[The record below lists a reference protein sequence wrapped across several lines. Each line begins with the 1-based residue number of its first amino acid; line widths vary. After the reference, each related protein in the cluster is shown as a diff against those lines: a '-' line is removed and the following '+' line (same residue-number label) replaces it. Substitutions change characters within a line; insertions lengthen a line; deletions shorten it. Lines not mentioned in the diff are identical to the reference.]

1 MGFFNF
7 IETFFFISLGI
18 TFVLIL
24 LLVYH
29 FKNRICTLEQK
40 GNTMFEIVNGVV
52 KELTN
57 IKKMVIQQGIGA
69 SMLSTMGSANMFSKA
84 NPEQVLVNG
93 ELKPIYPYQIPKHVK
108 TSQVKSNQYNIVDE
122 ESESDSDSDSDS
134 SYTDEDGE
142 DYEELES
149 NNTDTIVNE
158 PSDEFDQPET
168 VVINDEAISSVADE
182 TSIKI
187 INYENESLENID
199 EELPEDVSEQSLEEM
214 NEVDL
219 VHEEDENEIEGLDEE
234 EDPLEEVNEE
244 HVVIKLDETAE
255 SITQNESVS
264 ETPVHS
270 LKEKEDSYKRLT
282 LNQLKAT
289 VIAKGIT
296 TDASKLKKNE
306 LIKLLANFEQHATK
320 E

>member
-29 FKNRICTLEQK
+29 FKQRVCSLEQK

-57 IKKMVIQQGIGA
+57 IKKLIIQQGIGA
-69 SMLSTMGSANMFSKA
+69 SMMSSMGSVNTFSKA
-84 NPEQVLVNG
+84 NPEQILING
-93 ELKPIYPYQIPKHVK
+93 ELQPVSPYQIPNHVK
-108 TSQVKSNQYNIVDE
+108 TNQYNEDE
-122 ESESDSDSDSDS
+122 EESDSDSDYS
-134 SYTDEDGE
+134 SSTEDEEVYEDGE
-142 DYEELES
+142 DEELES

-158 PSDEFDQPET
+158 PSDEFDQPES
-168 VVINDEAISSVADE
+168 VVINDEPISSISEE
-182 TSIKI
+182 TSTIKI
-187 INYENESLENID
+187 INYENETPENID
-199 EELPEDVSEQSLEEM
+199 EELPEAVSEQSLEEM
-214 NEVDL
+214 NDVDL

-234 EDPLEEVNEE
+234 EGPLEEVNEE
-244 HVVIKLDETAE
+244 HVVIKMDEP
-255 SITQNESVS
+255 NESVS
-264 ETPVHS
+264 ETPVPS

-296 TDASKLKKNE
+296 TDTSRLKKND
-306 LIKLLANFEQHATK
+306 LIKLLANFE
-320 E
+320 

>member
-1 MGFFNF
+1 MYSKSNMGFFNF

-69 SMLSTMGSANMFSKA
+69 SMLSTMGSVNMFSKA

-93 ELKPIYPYQIPKHVK
+93 ELKPVSPYQIPNHVK
-108 TSQVKSNQYNIVDE
+108 TSQVKSNQYNDDYE
-122 ESESDSDSDSDS
+122 ESDSDSDS

-142 DYEELES
+142 DYEDGEDEEELES

-168 VVINDEAISSVADE
+168 IVINDEPISSIAE
-182 TSIKI
+182 ENSTIKI
-187 INYENESLENID
+187 INYENETPENI
-199 EELPEDVSEQSLEEM
+199 EDVSEQSLEEM

-219 VHEEDENEIEGLDEE
+219 VHEEDENEIEDLDEE
-234 EDPLEEVNEE
+234 EVNQE
-244 HVVIKLDETAE
+244 HVVIKLDEPSE
-255 SITQNESVS
+255 SSIQNESVS

-296 TDASKLKKNE
+296 TDTSKLKKNE
-306 LIKLLANFEQHATK
+306 LIKLLANFEEHATK

>member
-1 MGFFNF
+1 MYNKSNMGFFNF

-29 FKNRICTLEQK
+29 FKQRVCSLEQK

-57 IKKMVIQQGIGA
+57 IKKLVIQQGIGA
-69 SMLSTMGSANMFSKA
+69 SMMSSLGSVNTFSKA

-93 ELKPIYPYQIPKHVK
+93 ELKPVSPYQIPNHVK
-108 TSQVKSNQYNIVDE
+108 SSQYNEYEE
-122 ESESDSDSDSDS
+122 ESYSDSDS
-134 SYTDEDGE
+134 SYTDEYGE
-142 DYEELES
+142 EYEELES

-158 PSDEFDQPET
+158 PSDEFDQHET
-168 VVINDEAISSVADE
+168 VINDEPISSISEE
-182 TSIKI
+182 TSTIKI
-187 INYENESLENID
+187 INYENETPENID
-199 EELPEDVSEQSLEEM
+199 EELPEAVSEQSLEEM

-219 VHEEDENEIEGLDEE
+219 VHEEDENEIEGLDEV
-234 EDPLEEVNEE
+234 EDSLEEVNEE
-244 HVVIKLDETAE
+244 PVVIKMDEP
-255 SITQNESVS
+255 NESVS
-264 ETPVHS
+264 ETPVPS

-296 TDASKLKKNE
+296 TDTSRLKKND
-306 LIKLLANFEQHATK
+306 LIKLLANFE
-320 E
+320 

>member
-69 SMLSTMGSANMFSKA
+69 SMLSTMGSVNMFSKA

-93 ELKPIYPYQIPKHVK
+93 ELKPVSPYQIPNHVK
-108 TSQVKSNQYNIVDE
+108 TSQVKSNQYNDDYE
-122 ESESDSDSDSDS
+122 ESDSDSDS

-142 DYEELES
+142 DYEDGEDEEELES

-168 VVINDEAISSVADE
+168 IVINDEPISSIAE
-182 TSIKI
+182 ENSTIKI
-187 INYENESLENID
+187 INYENETPENI
-199 EELPEDVSEQSLEEM
+199 EDVSEQSLEEM

-219 VHEEDENEIEGLDEE
+219 VHEEDENEIEDLDEE
-234 EDPLEEVNEE
+234 EVNQE
-244 HVVIKLDETAE
+244 HVVIKLDEPSE
-255 SITQNESVS
+255 SSIQNESVS

-306 LIKLLANFEQHATK
+306 LIKLLANFEEHATK

>member
-69 SMLSTMGSANMFSKA
+69 SMLSTMGAANMFSKA

-93 ELKPIYPYQIPKHVK
+93 ELKPVSPYQIPNH
-108 TSQVKSNQYNIVDE
+108 VKSNQYNIVDE
-122 ESESDSDSDSDS
+122 ESDSDSDSDSDS

-142 DYEELES
+142 DYEDTEAMELES

-158 PSDEFDQPET
+158 PSDEFDQSET
-168 VVINDEAISSVADE
+168 VVINDEPNFSVAEE

-187 INYENESLENID
+187 INYENESLENI
-199 EELPEDVSEQSLEEM
+199 EDVSEQSLEEM
-214 NEVDL
+214 TEIDL
-219 VHEEDENEIEGLDEE
+219 VHEEDETEIENLDEE
-234 EDPLEEVNEE
+234 EDPLEEVNDE
-244 HVVIKLDETAE
+244 HMVIKLDEPSE
-255 SITQNESVS
+255 STTQNESVS
-264 ETPVHS
+264 EPPVHS

-296 TDASKLKKNE
+296 TDTSKLKKNE
-306 LIKLLANFEQHATK
+306 LIKLLANFEEHATK

>member
-29 FKNRICTLEQK
+29 FKQRVCSLEQK

-57 IKKMVIQQGIGA
+57 IKKLVIQQGIGA
-69 SMLSTMGSANMFSKA
+69 SMMSSLGSVNTFSKA

-93 ELKPIYPYQIPKHVK
+93 ELKPVSPYQIPNHVK
-108 TSQVKSNQYNIVDE
+108 SSQYNEYEE
-122 ESESDSDSDSDS
+122 ESYSDSDS
-134 SYTDEDGE
+134 SYTDEYGE
-142 DYEELES
+142 EYEELES

-158 PSDEFDQPET
+158 PSDEFDQHET
-168 VVINDEAISSVADE
+168 VINDEPISSISEE
-182 TSIKI
+182 TSTIKI
-187 INYENESLENID
+187 INYENETPENID
-199 EELPEDVSEQSLEEM
+199 EELPEAVSEQSLEEM

-219 VHEEDENEIEGLDEE
+219 VHEEDENEIEGLDEV
-234 EDPLEEVNEE
+234 EDSLEEVNEE
-244 HVVIKLDETAE
+244 PVVIKMDEP
-255 SITQNESVS
+255 NESVS
-264 ETPVHS
+264 ETPVPS

-296 TDASKLKKNE
+296 TDTSRLKKND
-306 LIKLLANFEQHATK
+306 LIKLLANFE
-320 E
+320 

>member
-1 MGFFNF
+1 MYNKSNMGFFNF

-29 FKNRICTLEQK
+29 FKQRVCTLEQK
-40 GNTMFEIVNGVV
+40 GNTMFEIINGVV

-57 IKKMVIQQGIGA
+57 IKKMVIQQGIGV
-69 SMLSTMGSANMFSKA
+69 SMMSTMGSVNMYSKA

-93 ELKPIYPYQIPKHVK
+93 ELQPLYPYAIPQ
-108 TSQVKSNQYNIVDE
+108 QVNPTQYNDEDE
-122 ESESDSDSDSDS
+122 ESDSDSDS

-142 DYEELES
+142 DYEDAESMELES

-168 VVINDEAISSVADE
+168 IVINDEPISSNVDE
-182 TSIKI
+182 TSTIKI

-199 EELPEDVSEQSLEEM
+199 VVSEQSLEEM
-214 NEVDL
+214 NE
-219 VHEEDENEIEGLDEE
+219 EDENEVEGLDED
-234 EDPLEEVNEE
+234 EDPLEEVNQE
-244 HVVIKLDETAE
+244 HLVIKLDEPNEDSIE
-255 SITQNESVS
+255 SGTQNESVL
-264 ETPVHS
+264 ETPAPS
-270 LKEKEDSYKRLT
+270 MKAKEDSYKRLT

-296 TDASKLKKNE
+296 TDTSKLKKNE
-306 LIKLLANFEQHATK
+306 LIKLLANFEEHATK

>member
-29 FKNRICTLEQK
+29 FKQRVCTLEQK
-40 GNTMFEIVNGVV
+40 GNTMFEIINGVV

-57 IKKMVIQQGIGA
+57 IKKMVIQQGIGV
-69 SMLSTMGSANMFSKA
+69 SMMSTMGSVNMYSKA

-93 ELKPIYPYQIPKHVK
+93 ELQPLYPYAIPQ
-108 TSQVKSNQYNIVDE
+108 QVNPTQYNDEDE
-122 ESESDSDSDSDS
+122 ESDSDSDS

-142 DYEELES
+142 DYEDAESMELES

-168 VVINDEAISSVADE
+168 IVINDEPISSNVDE
-182 TSIKI
+182 TSTIKI

-199 EELPEDVSEQSLEEM
+199 VVSEQSLEEM
-214 NEVDL
+214 NE
-219 VHEEDENEIEGLDEE
+219 EDENEVEGLDED
-234 EDPLEEVNEE
+234 EDPLEEVNQE
-244 HVVIKLDETAE
+244 HLVIKLDEPNEDSIE
-255 SITQNESVS
+255 SGTQNESVL
-264 ETPVHS
+264 ETPAPS
-270 LKEKEDSYKRLT
+270 MKAKEDSYKRLT

-296 TDASKLKKNE
+296 TDTSKLKKNE
-306 LIKLLANFEQHATK
+306 LIKLLANFEEHATK

>member
-29 FKNRICTLEQK
+29 FKQRVCTLEQK
-40 GNTMFEIVNGVV
+40 GNTMFEIINGVV

-57 IKKMVIQQGIGA
+57 IKKMVIQQGIGV
-69 SMLSTMGSANMFSKA
+69 SMMSTMGSVNMYSKA

-93 ELKPIYPYQIPKHVK
+93 ELQPLYPYAIPQ
-108 TSQVKSNQYNIVDE
+108 QVNPTQYNDEDE
-122 ESESDSDSDSDS
+122 ESDSDSDS

-142 DYEELES
+142 DYEDAESMELES

-168 VVINDEAISSVADE
+168 IVINDEPISSNVDE
-182 TSIKI
+182 TSTIKI

-199 EELPEDVSEQSLEEM
+199 VVSEQSLEEM
-214 NEVDL
+214 NE
-219 VHEEDENEIEGLDEE
+219 EDENEVEGLDEE
-234 EDPLEEVNEE
+234 EDPLEEVNQE
-244 HVVIKLDETAE
+244 HLVIKLDEPNEDSIE
-255 SITQNESVS
+255 SGTQNESVL
-264 ETPVHS
+264 ETPAPS
-270 LKEKEDSYKRLT
+270 MKAKEDSYKRLT

-296 TDASKLKKNE
+296 TDTSKLKKNE
-306 LIKLLANFEQHATK
+306 LIKLLANFEEHSTN